1 MAKTMANNC
10 TKDKTPDRKDSAMTR
25 VFFENESFLKK
36 FLTRFLSQPQDI
48 EDVAQESFL
57 KAFNAEMHKE
67 IRSPKAFLFQ
77 IAKNAA
83 LTKLTRKTELI
94 TDYIEDLDSPEVL
107 CDGVSVEDQ
116 VASRQKLA
124 VFCQAA
130 ASLPPQCRRAF
141 LMRKVYGLS
150 HKEISGRLGIST
162 STVEKHVANGLQRC
176 SIFMRD
182 HDQTVGIVTDLPTS
196 RPKVIGADEK

>member
-1 MAKTMANNC
+1 MATTMA
-10 TKDKTPDRKDSAMTR
+10 DKNTQDKPSDRKDSAMTKA
-25 VFFENESFLKK
+25 FLENESFLKK

-48 EDVAQESFL
+48 EDVAQETFL
-57 KAFNAEMHKE
+57 KAFNAEKHQE
-67 IRSPKAFLFQ
+67 IRSPKAFLFR

-83 LTKLTRKTELI
+83 LTRLTKKSQLI
-94 TDYIEDLDSPEVL
+94 TDYIGDLDSPEVL
-107 CDGVSVEDQ
+107 CDGASVEDQ

-141 LMRKVYGLS
+141 IMRKVYGLS

-176 SIFMRD
+176 SNFMRD
-182 HDQTVGIVTDLPTS
+182 NVKSVGNVTGLSTNKS
-196 RPKVIGADEK
+196 QATGTGEN

>member
-1 MAKTMANNC
+1 MPTAKTMD
-10 TKDKTPDRKDSAMTR
+10 DKRTQDYPPNRKDSAMTK
-25 VFFENESFLKK
+25 VFIENESFLKK

-48 EDVAQESFL
+48 EDVAQETFL

-67 IRSPKAFLFQ
+67 IRSPKAFLFR

-83 LTKLTRKTELI
+83 LTKLTKKMQLI
-94 TDYIEDLDSPEVL
+94 TDYIEDFDSPDVL
-107 CDGVSVEDQ
+107 CDGTSVEDQ

-150 HKEISGRLGIST
+150 HKEISERLGIST

-176 SIFMRD
+176 SNYMRD
-182 HDQTVGIVTDLPTS
+182 NYQRVGNVTDIHTS
-196 RPKVIGADEK
+196 RPQAIGTD